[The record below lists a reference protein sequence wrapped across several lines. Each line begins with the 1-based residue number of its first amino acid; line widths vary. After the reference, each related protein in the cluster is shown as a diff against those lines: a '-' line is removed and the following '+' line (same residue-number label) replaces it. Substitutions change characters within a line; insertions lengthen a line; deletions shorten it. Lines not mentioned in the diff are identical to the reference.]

1 MNKQKQE
8 IIERIEEVLNEME
21 ALIKRIENN
30 IKK

>member
-21 ALIKRIENN
+21 ALIKRIEKN
-30 IKK
+30 KKK